1 MPKNRS
7 AAPTIAITMGDPAG
21 VGPEVIVKALA
32 DPEVARLASWTVVGN
47 SEVLARARA
56 RTATAISPETDAR
69 ILETGDPKVFE
80 QPLGKVNSVCGQ
92 AAVDYV
98 EAATH
103 LCLRGAADAVVTAPL
118 NKEAVA
124 ATGRVFSGHTEF
136 IAELCGV
143 TESRMLLT
151 NDRLRVAHVSTHVSL
166 RRACELEPN
175 RILRTIELG
184 HEAVRSMGFAK
195 PRVAVCGLNPHAGEN
210 GLFGEEDSRAIRP
223 AVEAAR
229 SKGVLCDGPVAAD
242 TVFYKAVAGD
252 YDLVIAMYHDQGHIP
267 MKLLDFENTV
277 NVSLGLPIIRASVDH
292 GTAFDIAEQY
302 VANPQNMKAAL
313 RLAVTMASHRPERD
327 AREDRQPGGKG
338 RL

>member
-1 MPKNRS
+1 MSENRS
-7 AAPTIAITMGDPAG
+7 EVPAIAITMGDPAG
-21 VGPEVIVKALA
+21 IGPEVIVKALA
-32 DPEVARLASWTVVGN
+32 DPEVARLARWTLVGN
-47 SEVLARARA
+47 GEILSRA
-56 RTATAISPETDAR
+56 RTRTGMAFSGEADVE

-80 QPLGKVNSVCGQ
+80 QPLGKVNSICGQ

-118 NKEAVA
+118 NKEAVSR
-124 ATGRVFSGHTEF
+124 TGRSFSGHTEF

-151 NDRLRVAHVSTHVSL
+151 NDRLRVAHVSTHISL
-166 RRACELEPN
+166 RRACDLDPT

-184 HEAVRSMGFAK
+184 HKAVRSMGFAK

-210 GLFGEEDSRAIRP
+210 RLFGDEDSRAIQP
-223 AVEAAR
+223 AVDAAR
-229 SKGVLCDGPVAAD
+229 AKGILCDGPVAAD
-242 TVFYKAVAGD
+242 TIFHKAVAGD

-277 NVSLGLPIIRASVDH
+277 NVSLGLPIIRTSVDH
-292 GTAFDIAEQY
+292 GTAFDIAERY
-302 VANPQNMKAAL
+302 VADPRNMKAAL
-313 RLAVTMASHRPERD
+313 RLAVTMASHKQERSTPE
-327 AREDRQPGGKG
+327 G
-338 RL
+338 